1 MLSEEKSI
9 KNEKTPGNVTK
20 PPKNDK
26 EIFFLNKYKDSQTI
40 ESRNID
46 TLDTLLE
53 KEKQQLK
60 SEQWTK
66 LGKTTKIQLL
76 HEYAER
82 YGSDNK
88 IPMKEIRNLKSFFT
102 ESLNKGKLSKN
113 KDISYIKETQHINS
127 IPGLHFNTDKKS
139 FTLRITDNKRVSTL
153 KSLTPKKTE

>member
-1 MLSEEKSI
+1 MLSQEEL
-9 KNEKTPGNVTK
+9 N
-20 PPKNDK
+20 KNDK
-26 EIFFLNKYKDSQTI
+26 ITINVDKSTKNHKESFFLNKYKDSQTI
-40 ESRNID
+40 ESQNID

-82 YGSDNK
+82 YGNDNK
-88 IPMKEIRNLKSFFT
+88 IPMKEIRNLKAFFT

-113 KDISYIKETQHINS
+113 KDISYIKETQHITS
-127 IPGLHFNTDKKS
+127 IPGLHFNIDKKS